1 MSSINHRIDRG
12 YGRRSGLRPIK
23 QSFLII
29 TEGVNTEPDYF
40 TSFRLTSASIQV
52 IGEGMSC
59 LSLVKKAISIRD
71 NLKKRG
77 RTYDQNWVVFDKD
90 DNPDKTFNDAIV
102 LAQKENFH
110 VAYSNQAFEY
120 WFLLH
125 FKKYKGC
132 FSRIQM
138 NKMLSK
144 ILGETYTK
152 KSGHAAELYI
162 RLLPLQQEAITRAKE
177 IFKEMSHG
185 NPAKEESTTTVF
197 QLVEQLNQ
205 FL

>member
-1 MSSINHRIDRG
+1 M
-12 YGRRSGLRPIK
+12 RPIK

-59 LSLVKKAISIRD
+59 LSLVKKTISIRD

-132 FSRIQM
+132 FTRIQM

-144 ILGETYTK
+144 ILGETYIK

>member
-71 NLKKRG
+71 NHRKRG
-77 RTYDQNWVVFDKD
+77 RTYDQSWVVFDKD
-90 DNPDKTFNDAIV
+90 DNPDKTFNDAIA
-102 LAQKENFH
+102 LA
-110 VAYSNQAFEY
+110 
-120 WFLLH
+120 
-125 FKKYKGC
+125 
-132 FSRIQM
+132 
-138 NKMLSK
+138 
-144 ILGETYTK
+144 
-152 KSGHAAELYI
+152 
-162 RLLPLQQEAITRAKE
+162 
-177 IFKEMSHG
+177 
-185 NPAKEESTTTVF
+185 
-197 QLVEQLNQ
+197 
-205 FL
+205 

>member
-12 YGRRSGLRPIK
+12 YGRKSGLRPVK

-59 LSLVKKAISIRD
+59 MSLVRKAISIRD
-71 NLKKRG
+71 NLRERG
-77 RTYDQNWVVFDKD
+77 RSYDQNWVVFDKD
-90 DNPDKTFNDAIV
+90 DNPDKTFNDAIT
-102 LAQKENFH
+102 LARKENFH

-132 FSRIQM
+132 FTRIQM
-138 NKMLSK
+138 NKMLGK
-144 ILGETYTK
+144 ILGESYSK
-152 KSGHAAELYI
+152 KSGQAATLYI
-162 RLLPLQQEAITRAKE
+162 RLLPLQQDAIKRAKE
-177 IFKEMSHG
+177 IFKEMSLG
-185 NPAKEESTTTVF
+185 NPAKEESSTTVF
-197 QLVEQLNQ
+197 QLVEQLNK